1 MTRDELFQADM
12 ARDIALAGRSLA
24 APHATRFAE
33 EGAHDPTPTPY
44 FVLDELLGPLHLG
57 EGNHL
62 LDVGCGCGRV
72 LAYMQECFPSARATG
87 VELDPELARIAQ
99 AWAEPH
105 PNLTVRQASV
115 LDLDLTPFT
124 HIYLFNPF
132 DTAVLT
138 RFLDKLAREARHPVT
153 LVHMSDNGETYS
165 YLGRAG
171 FSLMLEGSIQSYR
184 TAEGAVVEVFGC
196 PQHWSRWRFVP

>member
-1 MTRDELFQADM
+1 MTRDGLFQADM

-33 EGAHDPTPTPY
+33 ESAHDPTLLPY
-44 FVLDELLGPLHLG
+44 FVLDELLARLHLG
-57 EGNHL
+57 SGDHL

-72 LAYMQECFPSARATG
+72 LAYMQERFPSALATG

-99 AWAEPH
+99 AWTEPR
-105 PNLTVRQASV
+105 PNLAIRQASV
-115 LDLDLTPFT
+115 LDLDLTPYT

-138 RFLDKLAREARHPVT
+138 RFLDKLAREARRPVT

-171 FSLMLEGSIQSYR
+171 FSLILEGSIQSYC
-184 TAEGAVVEVFGC
+184 TAEGAAVEVFGC
-196 PQHWSRWRFVP
+196 PQHWSRWRFTP

>member
-1 MTRDELFQADM
+1 MTREELFQADI
-12 ARDIALAGRSLA
+12 ARDIVLAGRPLA
-24 APHATRFAE
+24 APYATRFAE

-44 FVLDELLGPLHLG
+44 FVLDELLAPLHLG
-57 EGNHL
+57 SGDHL

-72 LAYMQECFPSARATG
+72 LAYMQERFPSALATG

-99 AWAEPH
+99 AWTELR
-105 PNLTVRQASV
+105 PNLAVRQASV
-115 LDLDLTPFT
+115 LDLDLTPYT

-138 RFLDKLAREARHPVT
+138 RFLDKLAREARRPVT

-165 YLGRAG
+165 YLGRPG
-171 FSLMLEGSIQSYR
+171 FSLILEGSIQSYC
-184 TAEGAVVEVFGC
+184 TAEGAAVEVFGC
-196 PQHWSRWRFVP
+196 PQHWSRWRFTP

>member
-1 MTRDELFQADM
+1 MTRDELFQADV
-12 ARDIALAGRSLA
+12 ARDIALAGRPLA
-24 APHATRFAE
+24 TPHATRFAE

-44 FVLDELLGPLHLG
+44 FVLDELLVPLHLG
-57 EGNHL
+57 AGDHL

-72 LAYMQECFPSARATG
+72 LAYMRERFPAARATG
-87 VELDPELARIAQ
+87 VELDPELARIAR
-99 AWAEPH
+99 AWTEPY
-105 PNLTVRQASV
+105 PNLAVRQASALN
-115 LDLDLTPFT
+115 LDLAPFT

-138 RFLDKLAREARHPVT
+138 SFLDKLACDARRPVT

-171 FSLMLEGSIQSYR
+171 FTLMLEGNIQGYR
-184 TAEGAVVEVFGC
+184 TAGGAVVEVFGC

>member
-12 ARDIALAGRSLA
+12 ARDIALTCRPLV

-44 FVLDELLGPLHLG
+44 FVLDELLAPLHLG
-57 EGNHL
+57 SGDHL
-62 LDVGCGCGRV
+62 LVVGCGCGRV
-72 LAYMQECFPSARATG
+72 LAYMQERFPSALATG

-99 AWAEPH
+99 AWTEPR
-105 PNLTVRQASV
+105 PNLAVRQASV
-115 LDLDLTPFT
+115 LDLDLTPYT

-138 RFLDKLAREARHPVT
+138 CFLDKLAREAWRPVT

-171 FSLMLEGSIQSYR
+171 FSLILEGSIQSYC
-184 TAEGAVVEVFGC
+184 TAEGAAVEVFGC
-196 PQHWSRWRFVP
+196 PQHWSRWRFTP

>member
-1 MTRDELFQADM
+1 MTRDELFQVDM
-12 ARDIALAGRSLA
+12 ARDIVLAGRPLA
-24 APHATRFAE
+24 APYATRFAE

-44 FVLDELLGPLHLG
+44 FVLDELLASLHLG
-57 EGNHL
+57 EGDHL
-62 LDVGCGCGRV
+62 LDAGCGCGRV
-72 LAYMQECFPSARATG
+72 LAYMQERFPSALATG

-99 AWAEPH
+99 AWTEPR
-105 PNLTVRQASV
+105 PNLAVRQASV
-115 LDLDLTPFT
+115 LDLDLTPYT

-138 RFLDKLAREARHPVT
+138 RFLDKLAREARRPVT

-171 FSLMLEGSIQSYR
+171 FSLILEGSIQSYC
-184 TAEGAVVEVFGC
+184 TAEGAAVEVFGC
-196 PQHWSRWRFVP
+196 PQHWSRWRFTP

>member
-1 MTRDELFQADM
+1 MTREELFQADI
-12 ARDIALAGRSLA
+12 ARDIALAGRPLA
-24 APHATRFAE
+24 APHATRFAK

-44 FVLDELLGPLHLG
+44 FVLDELLAPLHLD
-57 EGNHL
+57 EGDHL

-72 LAYMQECFPSARATG
+72 LAYAAQCFPAARATG
-87 VELDPELARIAQ
+87 VELDPKLARIAR
-99 AWAEPH
+99 AWAESH
-105 PNLTVRQASV
+105 PNLAVRQASV
-115 LDLDLTPFT
+115 LDLDLAPYT

-138 RFLDKLAREARHPVT
+138 RFLDKLAREARRPVT

-171 FSLMLEGSIQSYR
+171 FSLMLEGSIQSCR
-184 TAEGAVVEVFGC
+184 TAEGEVVEVFGC
-196 PQHWSRWRFVP
+196 PQHWSRWRFTP

>member
-1 MTRDELFQADM
+1 MKRDELYRADI
-12 ARDIALAGRSLA
+12 ARDIALAGRPLA

-44 FVLDELLGPLHLG
+44 FVLDELLVPLHLG
-57 EGNHL
+57 AGDHL

-72 LAYMQECFPSARATG
+72 LAYMHERFPAARATG
-87 VELDPELARIAQ
+87 VELDPKLACIAQ
-99 AWAEPH
+99 AWTEPH
-105 PNLTVRQASV
+105 SDLAVRQASV
-115 LDLDLTPFT
+115 LDLDLTPYT

-138 RFLDKLAREARHPVT
+138 RFLDKLTREARRPVT

-165 YLGRAG
+165 YIGRPG
-171 FSLMLEGSIQSYR
+171 FSLMFEGSIQSCR
-184 TAEGAVVEVFGC
+184 TAQGEVVEVFGC
-196 PQHWSRWRFVP
+196 PQHWSRWRFTP

>member
-1 MTRDELFQADM
+1 MTREELFQADI
-12 ARDIALAGRSLA
+12 ARDIALAGRPLA

-44 FVLDELLGPLHLG
+44 FVLDELLAPLHLD
-57 EGNHL
+57 EGDHL

-72 LAYMQECFPSARATG
+72 LAYAAQCFSAVRATG

-99 AWAEPH
+99 AWTEPH
-105 PNLTVRQASV
+105 SNLAVRQASV
-115 LDLDLTPFT
+115 LDLDLAPYT

-138 RFLDKLAREARHPVT
+138 CFLDKLAHEARRPVT

-171 FSLMLEGSIQSYR
+171 FSLMLEGSIQSCR
-184 TAEGAVVEVFGC
+184 TAEGVVVEVFGY

>member
-1 MTRDELFQADM
+1 MTQEELFQADI
-12 ARDIALAGRSLA
+12 ARDIVLAGRPLA
-24 APHATRFAE
+24 APYATRFAE
-33 EGAHDPTPTPY
+33 AGAHDPTPTPY

-57 EGNHL
+57 EGDHL

-72 LAYMQECFPSARATG
+72 LAYMQERFPAACATG
-87 VELDPELARIAQ
+87 VELDPKLARIAQ
-99 AWAEPH
+99 AWTQPH
-105 PNLTVRQASV
+105 SNLAVRQASV
-115 LDLDLTPFT
+115 LDLDLAPYT

-138 RFLDKLAREARHPVT
+138 RFLGKLARAARRPVT

-171 FSLMLEGSIQSYR
+171 FSLMLEGSIQSYHA
-184 TAEGAVVEVFGC
+184 AEGEAVEVFGC